1 MIKESKTEQ
10 PIEAIPEEY
19 WRYVKLFNEKLE
31 TGLSKHSKWDHE
43 IILMPGKELKFYRI
57 YPLNEI

>member
-1 MIKESKTEQ
+1 VEQ
-10 PIEAIPEEY
+10 PVEAIPEEY